1 MHVHASA
8 NIIYMQYAFNVH
20 WGRMLLLRTYLVS
33 VLRGEAN
40 GHFVKWS
47 GLKCSTWV
55 SISRPSTG
63 RSFFAPEGN
72 QERKCVAEGNQ
83 MAARCALVCA
93 LVFALYGTFVVEQ
106 PSSSLLFRHPRMQWL
121 CGITNAGNSVVFLL
135 T

>member
-1 MHVHASA
+1 MLSLTMHVHASA

-55 SISRPSTG
+55 SISRQAQG
-63 RSFFAPEGN
+63 GA
-72 QERKCVAEGNQ
+72 
-83 MAARCALVCA
+83 
-93 LVFALYGTFVVEQ
+93 
-106 PSSSLLFRHPRMQWL
+106 SLLLKVTRSES
-121 CGITNAGNSVVFLL
+121 A
-135 T
+135 